1 MSTSPDDR
9 DELRHAEYV
18 LGVLDAD
25 ARAAVEQEVRS
36 DAAAATAVAQWQ
48 RHLNPLAED
57 VPGVAPPAYVWAR
70 ILHSLGLA
78 ETPTRSAPE
87 RSSWWDNL
95 RLWRWLGAGASLV
108 AAAAIVVAVL
118 TPRAPVPAPAAAPAG
133 YMVATIAQDNGQPGW
148 TATMDP
154 QHASMVVVPASPPA
168 VQPGRSTELWLI
180 PPGQKPIALG
190 VFPTDRPATMHLAP
204 AIVAQLSDR
213 ALLAV
218 SVEPP
223 GGSPTGQPTGPVIA
237 KGAIAGA

>member
-1 MSTSPDDR
+1 MATSPDDR

-36 DAAAATAVAQWQ
+36 DAAAAAAVAQWQ
-48 RHLNPLAED
+48 RHLTPLAED
-57 VPGVAPPAYVWAR
+57 VAEVVPPAYVWAR
-70 ILHSLGLA
+70 ILHSLGLT
-78 ETPTRSAPE
+78 ETPSGSRPS
-87 RSSWWDNL
+87 RGSWWDSL
-95 RLWRWLGAGASLV
+95 DLWRWLGIGASLV
-108 AAAAIVVAVL
+108 AAAAIVFTVL
-118 TPRAPVPAPAAAPAG
+118 TPRAPTPVVAPAG

-154 QHASMVVVPASPPA
+154 QHASMVVVPAAPPT
-168 VQPGRSTELWLI
+168 VQANRSTELWLI
-180 PPGQKPIALG
+180 PPGEKPISLG
-190 VFPTDRPATMHLAP
+190 VFPTDRPATLRLSP
-204 AIVAQLSDR
+204 AVVARLSER

-237 KGAIAGA
+237 KGTIAGA

>member
-1 MSTSPDDR
+1 MATTPDNR

-18 LGVLDAD
+18 LGVLDAH

-36 DAAAATAVAQWQ
+36 DAAAAQAVLQWQ
-48 RHLNPLAED
+48 RHLTSMAED
-57 VPGVAPPAYVWAR
+57 VPEVAPPAYVWAR
-70 ILHSLGLA
+70 ILHSLGLTEA
-78 ETPTRSAPE
+78 APRSAPE
-87 RSSWWDNL
+87 RSSWWDSLN
-95 RLWRWLGAGASLV
+95 LWRWVGIGASLV
-108 AAAAIVVAVL
+108 AAAAIVFTVL
-118 TPRAPVPAPAAAPAG
+118 TPRAPTPVVAPAG

-154 QHASMVVVPASPPA
+154 QHARMVVVPAAPPP
-168 VQPGRSTELWLI
+168 VQANRSTELWLI
-180 PPGQKPIALG
+180 PPGEKPISLG
-190 VFPTDRPATMHLAP
+190 VFPTDRPTTLRLSP
-204 AIVAQLSDR
+204 AIVARLSNR